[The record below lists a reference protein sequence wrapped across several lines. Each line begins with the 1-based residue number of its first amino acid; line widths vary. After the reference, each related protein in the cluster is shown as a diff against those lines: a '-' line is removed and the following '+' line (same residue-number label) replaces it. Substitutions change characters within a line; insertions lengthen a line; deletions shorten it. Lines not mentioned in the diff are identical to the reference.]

1 MSQVRIL
8 PGLPRASGVRSES
21 RARLA
26 AIDRL
31 LLLAFLAVAVLG
43 TATSCLMV
51 NDGAVFVAAQWLG
64 DAWDL
69 YLRQVASRG
78 LSVLLTFGPAWAA
91 RSFFGL
97 SSGTFIVVA
106 HALYFAV
113 PLVFWRLI
121 RAVEPHPAFAR
132 LYLAISMV
140 LVYFPSE
147 LIVGIGLWMTWAA
160 VLASP
165 GRRVSQTTLATVGL
179 GIAMVFTHPATILM
193 TILYTAVGA
202 ALSFSGRPFPPRTWL
217 AAAAMVVLLTGGYLA
232 TGILLPSTNPTI
244 ARALAENG
252 SLFIDPWWMLAT
264 IGRSPMLAA
273 LWLLLLVPG
282 ANALGLRWQATPTAV
297 LVIAAVGLWFAV
309 NGVTQVTWGT
319 TRHAAVHVLALGLA
333 LAVTAPASAWTAQ
346 SSRALGGYA
355 AIVVAGALSY
365 SVDMVLLERYVEHR
379 LAPGYVDAETLR
391 DPTWAPPRPTV
402 TLGRVVFKWTAGADY
417 VRDVVVPDY
426 DWYLLTLAFQSY
438 FLSDR
443 ASVLF
448 HRIAASGWVPFECP
462 PVRRALA
469 QARDTRDAAFL
480 RFIIDTG
487 YCVDGP

>member
-1 MSQVRIL
+1 MLVL
-8 PGLPRASGVRSES
+8 GPGIRTGLRSDSGT
-21 RARLA
+21 RLA

-43 TATSCLMV
+43 TATRCLMV

-78 LSVLLTFGPAWAA
+78 LSVLVTFGPAWAA
-91 RSFFGL
+91 RSLLGL
-97 SSGTFIVVA
+97 SSGTFMVVA

-113 PLVFWRLI
+113 PLAFWGLI

-147 LIVGIGLWMTWAA
+147 LIVGVGLWVTWAA
-160 VLASP
+160 ILASP
-165 GRRVSQTTLATVGL
+165 GRRASHAALATLGL
-179 GIAMVFTHPATILM
+179 GTAMIFTHPATILM
-193 TILYTAVGA
+193 TVLYTIVGA

-217 AAAAMVVLLTGGYLA
+217 LAAAVVVLLTVGYLA
-232 TGILLPSTNPTI
+232 TSTLLPSTNPTI
-244 ARALAENG
+244 VRALSEN
-252 SLFIDPWWMLAT
+252 SSSYIDPWWMLAT

-273 LWLLLLVPG
+273 LWLLLLAPG
-282 ANALGLRWQATPTAV
+282 ANALGLRWRVTPVAM
-297 LVIAAVGLWFAV
+297 LAIAGVGLWFAV
-309 NGVTQVTWGT
+309 NGITQVTWIT
-319 TRHAAVHVLALGLA
+319 TRHTAVHVLALALA
-333 LAVTAPASAWTAQ
+333 LAVTAPAAAWTAQ
-346 SSRALGGYA
+346 ASRALGLYA
-355 AIVVAGALSY
+355 AIVVASALSY
-365 SVDMVLLERYVEHR
+365 SVDMTLLEGYVEHR
-379 LAPGYVDAETLR
+379 LAPGYVDAEALR
-391 DPTWAPPRPTV
+391 DPPWPPRQPA
-402 TLGRVVFKWTAGADY
+402 TLGRVAFKWSAGADY

-443 ASVLF
+443 TAVLF
-448 HRIAASGWVPFECP
+448 HRISEAGWVPFECP

-469 QARDTRDAAFL
+469 QPHDARDAAFL
-480 RFIIDTG
+480 RFILDTG
-487 YCVDGP
+487 YCVDVH

>member
-1 MSQVRIL
+1 M
-8 PGLPRASGVRSES
+8 ASSGSGS

-26 AIDRL
+26 RIDGV
-31 LLLAFLAVAVLG
+31 LLLAFLAIAVLG
-43 TATSCLMV
+43 TATNCLIV
-51 NDGAVFVAAQWLG
+51 NDGAVFISAQWLG
-64 DAWDL
+64 NGWDL
-69 YLRQVASRG
+69 YLSQLASRA
-78 LSVLLTFGPAWAA
+78 LSVLITFGPAWAA

-113 PLVFWRLI
+113 PLAFWALI
-121 RAVEPHPAFAR
+121 RAIEPHPAFAR

-140 LVYFPSE
+140 LVYFPTE
-147 LIVGIGLWMTWAA
+147 LIVGIGLWIIWTAI
-160 VLASP
+160 LASP
-165 GRRVSQTTLATVGL
+165 GRRRSRIALATLGL

-193 TILYTAVGA
+193 TVLYTAVGA
-202 ALSFSGRPFPPRTWL
+202 ALSLSGRPFPSRNWL
-217 AAAAMVVLLTGGYLA
+217 AAAAMVVLLTVGYLA
-232 TGILLPSTNPTI
+232 TSWLLPPTNPTI
-244 ARALAENG
+244 LRARSEIG
-252 SLFIDPWWMLAT
+252 TLFIDPWWMLAT

-319 TRHAAVHVLALGLA
+319 TRHAAVHVLALALA
-333 LAVTAPASAWTAQ
+333 MAVTAPASVWTAQ
-346 SSRALGGYA
+346 ASRALGLYA

-365 SVDMVLLERYVEHR
+365 GVDMVLLERYVEHR

-391 DPTWAPPRPTV
+391 DPTWSPPRESPT
-402 TLGRVVFKWTAGADY
+402 LARVAFKWTAGVDY

-426 DWYLLTLAFQSY
+426 DWYLLTLAFQS
-438 FLSDR
+438 FFRSDR
-443 ASVLF
+443 TSVLF
-448 HRIAASGWVPFECP
+448 HRITETGWVPFECP

-469 QARDTRDAAFL
+469 QSHDARDTAFL
-480 RFIIDTG
+480 RFILDTG
-487 YCVDGP
+487 YCVDTH

>member
-8 PGLPRASGVRSES
+8 PGLPSATDLRSES
-21 RARLA
+21 KLRLA

-31 LLLAFLAVAVLG
+31 LLLAFLAVTVLG
-43 TATSCLMV
+43 MATSCLMV

-64 DAWDL
+64 DPWDL

-91 RSFFGL
+91 RSLFGL
-97 SSGTFIVVA
+97 SSGTFIVLA

-113 PLVFWRLI
+113 PLAFWGLI
-121 RAVEPHPAFAR
+121 RAIEPHPAFAR

-147 LIVGIGLWMTWAA
+147 LIVGIGLWMIWAA
-160 VLASP
+160 LLASP
-165 GRRVSQTTLATVGL
+165 GRRGSQAALATLGL

-193 TILYTAVGA
+193 TVLYTAVGA

-217 AAAAMVVLLTGGYLA
+217 AAAAMVVLLTVGYLA
-232 TGILLPSTNPTI
+232 TSTLLPSTNPTI
-244 ARALAENG
+244 VRAWAENG
-252 SLFIDPWWMLAT
+252 SSYIDPWWMLAT

-282 ANALGLRWQATPTAV
+282 ANALGLRWQATPAAV
-297 LVIAAVGLWFAV
+297 LAIAAFGLWFAV
-309 NGVTQVTWGT
+309 NGVTQVTWIT
-319 TRHAAVHVLALGLA
+319 TRHAAVHVLALALA
-333 LAVTAPASAWTAQ
+333 LAVTTPAAAWTAQ
-346 SSRALGGYA
+346 ASRALGLYA
-355 AIVVAGALSY
+355 AIVVAAALSY
-365 SVDMVLLERYVEHR
+365 GVDMTLLEHYVEHR
-379 LAPGYVDAETLR
+379 LAPGYVDAEALR
-391 DPTWAPPRPTV
+391 DPTWPPQRQPATFE
-402 TLGRVVFKWTAGADY
+402 RVVFKWTAGADY

-443 ASVLF
+443 TAVLF
-448 HRIAASGWVPFECP
+448 HRISEAGWVPFECP

-469 QARDTRDAAFL
+469 QPHDERDTAFL
-480 RFIIDTG
+480 RFILDTG
-487 YCVDGP
+487 YCVDAR

>member
-1 MSQVRIL
+1 MGVGAL
-8 PGLPRASGVRSES
+8 PSASDLRSES
-21 RARLA
+21 KLRLA

-91 RSFFGL
+91 RSLFGL
-97 SSGTFIVVA
+97 SSGTFIVLA

-113 PLVFWRLI
+113 PLAFWCLI
-121 RAVEPHPAFAR
+121 RAIEPHPAFAR
-132 LYLAISMV
+132 LYLAIAMA

-147 LIVGIGLWMTWAA
+147 LIVGIGLWMIWAA
-160 VLASP
+160 LLASP
-165 GRRVSQTTLATVGL
+165 GRRTSQTVLATLGL

-193 TILYTAVGA
+193 TVLYTAVGA
-202 ALSFSGRPFPPRTWL
+202 ALSFSGRPFPPRTWF
-217 AAAAMVVLLTGGYLA
+217 AAMAMVVLLTVGYLA
-232 TGILLPSTNPTI
+232 TSTLLPSTNPTI
-244 ARALAENG
+244 VRAWAENG
-252 SLFIDPWWMLAT
+252 SSYIDPWWMLAT

-282 ANALGLRWQATPTAV
+282 ANALGLRWQATPAAV
-297 LVIAAVGLWFAV
+297 LAIAAFGLWFAV
-309 NGVTQVTWGT
+309 NGITQVTWIT
-319 TRHAAVHVLALGLA
+319 TRHTAVHILALALA
-333 LAVTAPASAWTAQ
+333 LAVTAPAAAWTAQ
-346 SSRALGGYA
+346 ASRALGLYA
-355 AIVVAGALSY
+355 AIVVAAALSY
-365 SVDMVLLERYVEHR
+365 GVDMTLLEHYVEHR
-379 LAPGYVDAETLR
+379 LAPGYVDAETLH
-391 DPTWAPPRPTV
+391 DPTWPPQRQPATFE
-402 TLGRVVFKWTAGADY
+402 RVVFKWTAGADY

-443 ASVLF
+443 TAVLF
-448 HRIAASGWVPFECP
+448 HRISEAGWVPFECP

-469 QARDTRDAAFL
+469 QPHDERDTTFL
-480 RFIIDTG
+480 RFILDTG
-487 YCVDGP
+487 YCVDAR